1 MLRRMSS
8 REFNEW
14 RYYSDIEPFDETR
27 EDVRN
32 AHIVAA
38 LWNIARDTKKH
49 PEAFKLKDFLLK
61 FDAEA
66 KAPGR
71 TQSIETQIMVLKAI
85 AAAHR
90 TPRKKR
96 R

>member
-1 MLRRMSS
+1 MSS

-14 RYYSDIEPFDETR
+14 RYYNDLELFDETR
-27 EDVRN
+27 QDIRV
-32 AHIVAA
+32 AHIVSS

-49 PEAFKLKDFLLK
+49 REPFKLKDFLLD
-61 FDAEA
+61 FNLPAEA
-66 KAPGR
+66 PKR

-90 TPRKKR
+90 TPRKR
-96 R
+96 